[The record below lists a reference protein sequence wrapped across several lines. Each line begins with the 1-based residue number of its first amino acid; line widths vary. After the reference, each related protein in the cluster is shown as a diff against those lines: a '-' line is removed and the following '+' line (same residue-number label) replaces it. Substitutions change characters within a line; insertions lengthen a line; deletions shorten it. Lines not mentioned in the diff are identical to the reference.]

1 MPMLPYLGYYLICV
15 GLIMRNKLGFMHLYN
30 RDIWWFCDCLWM
42 HIKNNASEIFHD
54 EKLLEPYYLSCDDIM
69 KGIKW

>member
-30 RDIWWFCDCLWM
+30 RDIWWFCDCLLM
-42 HIKNNASEIFHD
+42 RINNKIVIMD
-54 EKLLEPYYLSCDDIM
+54 EKLLEPFYLSYDDIM
-69 KGIKW
+69 KEIKW

>member
-1 MPMLPYLGYYLICV
+1 
-15 GLIMRNKLGFMHLYN
+15 MHLYN